1 MRQETFALSQK
12 ERQRVSVISA
22 CIKGD
27 MACARAAIFLCLSVR
42 QIKRL
47 KKRMREDG
55 EAALAHA
62 NRGRPSHRRLPKA
75 QTERIVLL
83 ARSTYAGFNDHHLC
97 EKLVER
103 EGFSLS
109 RETLRR
115 LLRKNGLGSPRKRRA
130 PAHRQRRV
138 RSARLGE
145 LVQLDGSP
153 HDWLEGRGPHRTALG
168 MQDDATGKILAAQFF
183 PSETSF
189 GYLCLLRHLLRRY
202 GVPLAFYGD
211 HSGIFVRNDDGWTVA
226 EQLAGKRQPT
236 QFGRAREQLGVTFIA
251 ANSPQA
257 KGRVERLWGVL
268 QDRLSSELRLAQA
281 ADIHSANA
289 VLRKFIADYNRRFAR
304 QPREAATAWRMAP
317 ESLER
322 ICCFVH
328 ERIVSND
335 NVVQWE
341 GRRFQIP
348 QPTRRFS
355 FAGAKVQIYQ
365 ALDGR
370 VALYYGHTRLEHSS
384 LPGGDIFMLS
394 LG

>member
-1 MRQETFALSQK
+1 MSQETFRVSQK
-12 ERQRVSVISA
+12 ELQRVAVIAS
-22 CIKGD
+22 CVKGD
-27 MACARAAIFLCLSVR
+27 LACARAAELLELTPRHV
-42 QIKRL
+42 KRL
-47 KKRMREDG
+47 KARYRQG
-55 EAALAHA
+55 SAAALAHA
-62 NRGRPSHRRLPKA
+62 SRGRPSHRRLPHA
-75 QTERIVLL
+75 VREQIVGL
-83 ARSTYAGFNDHHLC
+83 ARTTYAGFNDHHLC

-115 LLRKNGLGSPRKRRA
+115 LLRQHGLGPPRKRRA

-153 HDWLEGRGPHRTALG
+153 HDWLEGRGPRLTALG

-183 PSETSF
+183 PSETAF
-189 GYLCLLRHLLRRY
+189 GYLCLLRQLLRRH
-202 GVPLAFYGD
+202 GLPLAFYGD
-211 HSGIFVRNDDGWTVA
+211 RSGVFVRNDDHWTVE

-236 QFGRAREQLGVTFIA
+236 QFGRALEQLGITFIA
-251 ANSPQA
+251 ARSPQA

-268 QDRLSSELRLAQA
+268 QDRLASELRLAQA
-281 ADIHSANA
+281 DDIDSANA
-289 VLRKFIADYNRRFAR
+289 VLRKFIVDYNRRFAR
-304 QPREAATAWRMAP
+304 QPREQQTAWRAVP

-322 ICCFVH
+322 ICCFMH
-328 ERIVSND
+328 ERVVSND

-348 QPTRRFS
+348 QQARRFS

-365 ALDGR
+365 ALNGR
-370 VALYYGHTRLEHSS
+370 LSFYYGDTRLEHAAI
-384 LPGGDIFMLS
+384 PRG
-394 LG
+394 

>member
-1 MRQETFALSQK
+1 MRQETFTLSQK
-12 ERQRVSVISA
+12 ELQRVSVISA

-27 MACARAAIFLCLSVR
+27 MACARAAGLLCLSVR
-42 QIKRL
+42 QVKRL
-47 KKRMREDG
+47 KKRMREEG

-62 NRGRPSHRRLPKA
+62 NRGRPSPRRLRDA
-75 QTERIVLL
+75 VRQRIVQLS
-83 ARSTYAGFNDHHLC
+83 RGTYAGFNDHHLQ
-97 EKLVER
+97 EKLVEY

-115 LLRKNGLGSPRKRRA
+115 LLRQHGLASPRKRRA
-130 PAHRQRRV
+130 PAHRQRRL

-153 HDWLEGRGPHRTALG
+153 HDWLEGRGPRLTALG

-183 PSETSF
+183 PSETTF
-189 GYLCLLRHLLRRY
+189 GYLCLLKQMLRRH

-211 HSGIFVRNDDGWTVA
+211 HSGIFVRNDDLWTVE

-236 QFGRAREQLGVTFIA
+236 QFGRALEQLGVTFIA

-268 QDRLSSELRLAQA
+268 QDRLTSELRLAQA
-281 ADIHSANA
+281 ADIDSANA

-304 QPREAATAWRMAP
+304 KPRENATAWRAAP

-335 NVVQWE
+335 NVVQWD

-348 QPTRRFS
+348 QQARRFS

-365 ALDGR
+365 ALNGR
-370 VALYYGHTRLEHSS
+370 VSFYYGDTRLEHSAIQR
-384 LPGGDIFMLS
+384 G
-394 LG
+394 

>member
-1 MRQETFALSQK
+1 MSQETFRVSQK
-12 ERQRVSVISA
+12 ELQRVAVIAS
-22 CIKGD
+22 CVKGD
-27 MACARAAIFLCLSVR
+27 LACARAAELLDLTPR

-47 KKRMREDG
+47 KARYRQG
-55 EAALAHA
+55 SAAALAHA
-62 NRGRPSHRRLPKA
+62 SRGRPSHRRLPDA
-75 QTERIVLL
+75 AREQILRL

-115 LLRKNGLGSPRKRRA
+115 LLRKQGLGPPRKRRA
-130 PAHRQRRV
+130 RAHRQRRV

-153 HDWLEGRGPHRTALG
+153 HDWLEGRGPRLTALG

-183 PSETSF
+183 SSETAF
-189 GYLCLLRHLLRRY
+189 GYLCLLRQLLRRH
-202 GVPLAFYGD
+202 GLPLAFYGD
-211 HSGIFVRNDDGWTVA
+211 RSGIFVRNDDNWTVE

-236 QFGRAREQLGVTFIA
+236 QFGRALQQLGITFIA
-251 ANSPQA
+251 ARSPQA

-268 QDRLSSELRLAQA
+268 QDRLTSELRLAQA
-281 ADIHSANA
+281 VDIDSANA

-304 QPREAATAWRMAP
+304 QPRENQTAWRVAP
-317 ESLER
+317 KSLDR

-348 QPTRRFS
+348 QQARRFS
-355 FAGAKVQIYQ
+355 FAGAKVQICQ
-365 ALDGR
+365 ALNGR
-370 VALYYGHTRLEHSS
+370 LSFYYGDTRLEHAAI
-384 LPGGDIFMLS
+384 PGG
-394 LG
+394 

>member
-1 MRQETFALSQK
+1 MSQETFTLSQK
-12 ERQRVSVISA
+12 ELQRVSVISA
-22 CIKGD
+22 CIQGD
-27 MACARAAIFLCLSVR
+27 MGCARAARLLCLSVR

-47 KKRMREDG
+47 KKRMREEG

-62 NRGRPSHRRLPKA
+62 NRGRPSPRRLPDALAK
-75 QTERIVLL
+75 RVVHL
-83 ARSTYAGFNDHHLC
+83 ARSTYTGFNDHHLC

-103 EGFSLS
+103 EGFSFS

-115 LLRKNGLGSPRKRRA
+115 LLRKQGLGSPRKRRA
-130 PAHRQRRV
+130 PAHRQRRG
-138 RSARLGE
+138 RSARVGE

-153 HDWLEGRGPHRTALG
+153 HDWLEGRGPRLTALG

-183 PSETSF
+183 PSETTF
-189 GYLCLLRHLLRRY
+189 GYLCLLKQMLRRY
-202 GVPLAFYGD
+202 GVPLALYGD
-211 HSGIFVRNDDGWTVA
+211 HSGVFVRNDDNWTVD

-236 QFGRAREQLGVTFIA
+236 QFGRALEQLSVTFIA

-257 KGRVERLWGVL
+257 KGRIERLWGVL
-268 QDRLSSELRLAQA
+268 QDRLTSELRLAQA
-281 ADIHSANA
+281 VDIDSANA
-289 VLRKFIADYNRRFAR
+289 VLRKFITDYNHRFAR
-304 QPREAATAWRMAP
+304 KPREMETAWRPAP
-317 ESLER
+317 ENLER

-348 QPTRRFS
+348 QQARRFS

-370 VALYYGHTRLEHSS
+370 VALYYGDYRLEHAS
-384 LPGGDIFMLS
+384 LPGG
-394 LG
+394 

>member
-1 MRQETFALSQK
+1 MRQETFPLSQK
-12 ERQRVSVISA
+12 ELQRVSVISA

-27 MACARAAIFLCLSVR
+27 MACAGAAGLLCLSVR

-62 NRGRPSHRRLPKA
+62 NRGRPSHRRLPDPVRR
-75 QTERIVLL
+75 RILQL
-83 ARSTYAGFNDHHLC
+83 ARGSYAGFNDHHLC

-115 LLRKNGLGSPRKRRA
+115 LLRQSGLGSTRKRRA
-130 PAHRQRRV
+130 PAHRQRRL

-153 HDWLEGRGPHRTALG
+153 HDWLEGRGPQLTALG

-183 PSETSF
+183 PAETTF
-189 GYLCLLRHLLRRY
+189 GYLCLLRQLLRR
-202 GVPLAFYGD
+202 F
-211 HSGIFVRNDDGWTVA
+211 
-226 EQLAGKRQPT
+226 
-236 QFGRAREQLGVTFIA
+236 
-251 ANSPQA
+251 
-257 KGRVERLWGVL
+257 ERLWGVL
-268 QDRLSSELRLAQA
+268 QDRLASELRLTRAVDLA
-281 ADIHSANA
+281 SANA

-304 QPREAATAWRMAP
+304 QPRENATAWRAAP
-317 ESLER
+317 ESLDR
-322 ICCFVH
+322 ICCFLH
-328 ERIVSND
+328 ERTVSND

-348 QPTRRFS
+348 QQARRFS

-365 ALDGR
+365 ALNGR
-370 VALYYGHTRLEHSS
+370 VALYYGDTRLEHSAM
-384 LPGGDIFMLS
+384 PGG
-394 LG
+394 